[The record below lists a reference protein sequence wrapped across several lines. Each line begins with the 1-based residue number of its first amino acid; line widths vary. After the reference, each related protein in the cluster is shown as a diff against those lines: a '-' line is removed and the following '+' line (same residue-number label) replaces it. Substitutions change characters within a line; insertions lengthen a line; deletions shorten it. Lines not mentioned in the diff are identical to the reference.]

1 MTITGTTIGFGDLHP
16 SSGFTRSLCLLYIPL
31 AVAVLGECL
40 GRIAGAYMERKRFQV
55 EGAFLERT
63 MTLADLKTMD
73 VNHDGK
79 VSELEF
85 ITYMLVAMQKVEDQ
99 DLKDLRMLFHR
110 LDKGKSGTID
120 KQDLVHLSQLNR
132 EDSNQRASKHL
143 GS

>member
-1 MTITGTTIGFGDLHP
+1 
-16 SSGFTRSLCLLYIPL
+16 
-31 AVAVLGECL
+31 
-40 GRIAGAYMERKRFQV
+40 MERKRFQV

-132 EDSNQRASKHL
+132 EDPNQRASKHL